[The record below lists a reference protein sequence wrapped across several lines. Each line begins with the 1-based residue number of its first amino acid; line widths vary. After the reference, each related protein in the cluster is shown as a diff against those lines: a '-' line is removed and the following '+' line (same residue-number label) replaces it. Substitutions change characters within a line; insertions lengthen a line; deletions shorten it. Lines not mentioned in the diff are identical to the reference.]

1 MKPGPELDALVAK
14 GVMGWNWQI
23 DSPTAHLR
31 YCTVP
36 TKKMPDTRRLFSPST
51 DIVAAWEVV
60 EKFDFLS
67 LFKTEVDLGFMKPG
81 QWECLLVA
89 DHVGSRKHYAVC
101 DTAPHAICI
110 AALKAMQSK
119 EGLDWP
125 VTAEGCTAGEDV

>member
-51 DIVAAWEVV
+51 DIAAAWEVV
-60 EKFDFLS
+60 EHWTNDGGWFVMTFRHFDNDWYCS
-67 LFKTEVDLGFMKPG
+67 LGKHDNDVI
-81 QWECLLVA
+81 A
-89 DHVGSRKHYAVC
+89 DTMPLAVC
-101 DTAPHAICI
+101 LS
-110 AALKAMQSK
+110 ALKA
-119 EGLDWP
+119 
-125 VTAEGCTAGEDV
+125 AGEDI